1 MEAAVEI
8 KRILGFLLLGVVML
22 TTSCKTNILRSDE
35 FEGSWRLETDGGIP
49 PQAAANVATF
59 ALGHDGRFTA
69 KSLPPSFLRLD
80 DVKTDQVLAGS
91 GTWALS
97 RTDGGRDERV
107 RLTFTSVEG
116 SDFRNLPYGA
126 ELFIQGSNKDP
137 RLYYF
142 KGDPDENQR
151 VIFRREPPRR

>member
-1 MEAAVEI
+1 VGI
-8 KRILGFLLLGVVML
+8 KRILYFLLLGVVML
-22 TTSCKTNILRSDE
+22 TTSCKMNKFRSDD
-35 FEGSWRLETDGGIP
+35 FEGSWRLETDSGIP

-69 KSLPPSFLRLD
+69 KSLPPSFLRID
-80 DVKTDQVLAGS
+80 NVKTDQALAGS
-91 GTWALS
+91 GTWALT
-97 RTDGGRDERV
+97 RTDGGREERV

-116 SDFRNLPYGA
+116 SNGRNLPYGA
-126 ELFIQGSNKDP
+126 ELFIRGSNKDP

-151 VIFRREPPRR
+151 VTFRREPPRG